1 MVAGVEI
8 YVRLHC
14 TQGQVYS
21 HTQLELLDAFEA
33 QLGGEPHAI
42 PVHQQSFLATTTWL
56 RTGNLGTFRVRP
68 AARDV
73 VHKMHSR
80 TQLVTWLIA
89 WQQLILSPAHSA
101 LPPKLARP
109 ASQPGLFLRCCA
121 AALTA
126 CVSFDMRSVTSQPCQ
141 TFHIH
146 LCLAPTLLLLLIFP
160 LVSLTC
166 HSPAQVTLQDSQHI
180 QLTCTRFV
188 IPLVTKKWNPHHSN
202 CEWICRCSV

>member
-1 MVAGVEI
+1 MVAGVKI

-42 PVHQQSFLATTTWL
+42 PVHQQSFL
-56 RTGNLGTFRVRP
+56 R
-68 AARDV
+68 RDV
-73 VHKMHSR
+73 VHRTHSR

-89 WQQLILSPAHSA
+89 WQHLILSPAHSA
-101 LPPKLARP
+101 LPPKLDRP
-109 ASQPGLFLRCCA
+109 ASQPGLFLRCSA

-126 CVSFDMRSVTSQPCQ
+126 CVSFDTRSVTSQPCQ

-146 LCLAPTLLLLLIFP
+146 LCLAPTLLLLLIFS